1 MTLISFPMVLVALR
15 GNNSGL
21 LTPPDSPGT
30 GRNFTLLY
38 FSVELGPLV
47 VVVVVIGKVV
57 LGFNVD
63 FLV

>member
-47 VVVVVIGKVV
+47 VVVAVGKVV

>member
-47 VVVVVIGKVV
+47 VVVVVGKVV